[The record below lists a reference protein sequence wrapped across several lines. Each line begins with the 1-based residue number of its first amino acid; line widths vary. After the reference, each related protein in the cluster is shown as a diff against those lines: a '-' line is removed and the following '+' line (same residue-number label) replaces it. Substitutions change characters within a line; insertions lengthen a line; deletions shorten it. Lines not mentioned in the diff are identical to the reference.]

1 MRRQPASRRSS
12 RRENLYGPEIVIPV
26 PRNLAFL
33 AVVPVWLTIWIS
45 SIVGAAGELTSGRA
59 RGAEA
64 RFFEVWLAVAVVAGG
79 AVAYDWLW
87 HAIGREVVGRRP
99 GVLVIRRG
107 VAGLGFRREYPL
119 ADVRRLRVSPP
130 PRDELRWAPPLRFG
144 RDPGVIAFD
153 HGART
158 VRFAEGLDEAEAS
171 LVLEELGLREGLRRP
186 AA

>member
-1 MRRQPASRRSS
+1 MRMQPAARRSF
-12 RRENLYGPEIVIPV
+12 RRDSLSGPEIVIPAR
-26 PRNLAFL
+26 RNLAVL
-33 AVVPVWLTIWIS
+33 AVVPVWLSIWIS

-144 RDPGVIAFD
+144 HDPGVIAFD

-171 LVLEELGLREGLRRP
+171 LVLEELGLPDGLRRP